1 MPEVSAAHPGDVQ
14 ARGGSKPRKSQAS
27 HRGFSLRWQ
36 LLIAALLLAVIPV
49 AVMGYLL
56 NRNTSSSLEDEAERG
71 VSAQAQALTATL
83 DEVVNDHA
91 SNSVLLTGSDFLFF
105 RSADLQLREDFLQTH
120 GEVWT
125 YASDIT
131 IVAADGTVLVGYVSP
146 GEYPD
151 QAEEQY
157 LQRTLTLEEGQVF
170 VGDVSPDPITGEFVI
185 SIAAPFY
192 GEGTV
197 AQGVARIAWP
207 VSNLN
212 QFLTSLAG
220 TGNLEV
226 NVYDSNG
233 FIIGSSAS
241 GAADDGMQ
249 THQSQAAERAI
260 FGETGVLVEDFAQP
274 GGVAEESYVAYGSVA
289 PSERVAILDWAVTV
303 ASPASLVL
311 EPVED
316 NNTLAIIIGLTVAI
330 LAGIAAIVLSQFL
343 VRPIR
348 RLAGV
353 AQEVAAGNYAARADR
368 TGPAEVST
376 TGDAFNQMLDEITGL
391 IQTREERDAI
401 QRQVSRLLVEVSDVA
416 RGDLTVEANP
426 EGVEDETLGSI
437 AASFNYMV
445 RQLRQI
451 VSNVNE
457 TTNAVTTA
465 STNIAERS
473 TSLAEVSTSNS
484 RRISETAG
492 ALDEMVLSIQ
502 HVTEN
507 ARLSS
512 TVALEARANAEAG
525 AQAMRETITALQQM
539 RDQIQ
544 DAGRMVARLGESS
557 QEIGQTVQLISQI
570 ARQTNTLALNASIQA
585 ARAGQHGRGFAVVA
599 EEVRKLAERA
609 AMATRQIDSMVSTI
623 QSETDDAVTA
633 MTIGSRQVT
642 EGVDLANRTGVRLEE
657 IDAVINRLG
666 ELIDSM
672 SSAAEEQAA
681 TALDLAQ
688 AMRMVSSST
697 AESTESTQDAAQSAT
712 TLARLAERLRES
724 VAVFRIGEDEERKP
738 QTAPMAV
745 DD

>member
-1 MPEVSAAHPGDVQ
+1 
-14 ARGGSKPRKSQAS
+14 
-27 HRGFSLRWQ
+27 
-36 LLIAALLLAVIPV
+36 
-49 AVMGYLL
+49 
-56 NRNTSSSLEDEAERG
+56 
-71 VSAQAQALTATL
+71 
-83 DEVVNDHA
+83 
-91 SNSVLLTGSDFLFF
+91 
-105 RSADLQLREDFLQTH
+105 
-120 GEVWT
+120 
-125 YASDIT
+125 
-131 IVAADGTVLVGYVSP
+131 
-146 GEYPD
+146 
-151 QAEEQY
+151 
-157 LQRTLTLEEGQVF
+157 
-170 VGDVSPDPITGEFVI
+170 
-185 SIAAPFY
+185 
-192 GEGTV
+192 
-197 AQGVARIAWP
+197 
-207 VSNLN
+207 
-212 QFLTSLAG
+212 
-220 TGNLEV
+220 
-226 NVYDSNG
+226 
-233 FIIGSSAS
+233 
-241 GAADDGMQ
+241 
-249 THQSQAAERAI
+249 
-260 FGETGVLVEDFAQP
+260 
-274 GGVAEESYVAYGSVA
+274 
-289 PSERVAILDWAVTV
+289 
-303 ASPASLVL
+303 
-311 EPVED
+311 
-316 NNTLAIIIGLTVAI
+316 
-330 LAGIAAIVLSQFL
+330 
-343 VRPIR
+343 
-348 RLAGV
+348 
-353 AQEVAAGNYAARADR
+353 
-368 TGPAEVST
+368 
-376 TGDAFNQMLDEITGL
+376 
-391 IQTREERDAI
+391 
-401 QRQVSRLLVEVSDVA
+401 
-416 RGDLTVEANP
+416 
-426 EGVEDETLGSI
+426 
-437 AASFNYMV
+437 MV

-457 TTNAVTTA
+457 TTNAVTSA

-738 QTAPMAV
+738 LAAPTAAG